1 MSARGFKN
9 TELSL
14 LIDELEEVEKKIKS
28 YFEENYFERLRN
40 ANLEEVNKI
49 VSEICYLCC
58 DKKGGS
64 RSMPNYIHIRLL
76 GKVSEL
82 KHKKGQRRMK

>member
-1 MSARGFKN
+1 MTKLNEN

-14 LIDELEEVEKKIKS
+14 LIDELEEVEEKIKL
-28 YFEENYFERLRN
+28 YFEKNYFERLRN

-49 VSEICYLCC
+49 TSEICYLCC
-58 DKKGGS
+58 DKNGGS
-64 RSMPNYIHIRLL
+64 RSIPSYIHIRLL
-76 GKVSEL
+76 GKVSQL